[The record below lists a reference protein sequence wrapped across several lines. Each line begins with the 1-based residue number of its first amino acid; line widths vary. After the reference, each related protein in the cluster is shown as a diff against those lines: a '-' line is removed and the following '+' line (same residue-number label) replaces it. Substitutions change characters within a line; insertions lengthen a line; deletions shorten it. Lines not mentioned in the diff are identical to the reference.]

1 MSSFPG
7 SLNMVSGMS
16 FEFPFEYADVEE
28 LGRLFYPMVRIGLRT
43 VSGWKPFDFLIDTG
57 ADMTTVPVSLLTILG
72 ITVHEA
78 KQTKTLGVGGIMIKS
93 WNFNLPIRL
102 GTTSWRIQANA
113 VETNE
118 NGVPFLLGRKDI
130 FESRCNLYL
139 DSKRK
144 VTVITLNK

>member
-1 MSSFPG
+1 
-7 SLNMVSGMS
+7 MS

-28 LGRLFYPMVRIGLRT
+28 LGRLFYPMVRMELRT
-43 VSGWKPFDFLIDTG
+43 VSGWKPFEFLIDTG
-57 ADMTTVPVSLLTILG
+57 ADMTTVPVSLLPLLG
-72 ITVHEA
+72 INVHDG

-93 WNFNLPIRL
+93 WNFSLPIRL
-102 GTTSWRIQANA
+102 DTTTWRIQANA
-113 VETNE
+113 VETKE

-144 VTVITLNK
+144 VTVISLNEYFGNRSGVSKAST